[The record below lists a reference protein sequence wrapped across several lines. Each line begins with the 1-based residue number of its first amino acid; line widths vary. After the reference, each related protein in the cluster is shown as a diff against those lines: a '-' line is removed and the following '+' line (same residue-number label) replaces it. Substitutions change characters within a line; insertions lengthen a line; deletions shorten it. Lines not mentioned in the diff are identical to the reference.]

1 MDAQQQLHDR
11 IKHFIL
17 RKTFEIAFNLC
28 DGVGRV
34 ASALDGD
41 DSNTDIYHVDFII
54 GIIEQ
59 MLELYN
65 IKFQKLQ
72 NAMAFIL
79 ANVEIT
85 A

>member
-17 RKTFEIAFNLC
+17 RKIVEIAFNLC
-28 DGVGRV
+28 GVGRV
-34 ASALDGD
+34 PSELDGD